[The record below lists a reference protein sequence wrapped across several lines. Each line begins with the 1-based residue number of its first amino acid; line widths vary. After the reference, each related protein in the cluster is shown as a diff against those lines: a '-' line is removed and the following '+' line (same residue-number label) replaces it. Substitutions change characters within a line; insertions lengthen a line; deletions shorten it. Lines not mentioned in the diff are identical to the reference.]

1 MKLLGCDF
9 TLFRFDRL
17 GMAVDPG
24 TAAGLGNI
32 LDTAVKRAVTHL
44 ASVPDF
50 DPNAGVDKGPS
61 RVDFL
66 YYEGD
71 APYYDYY
78 YDDHQYISDAIVP
91 PSQSLHS
98 PPEVSPPPWA
108 KHVTPRPPHWL
119 HHDQHFPPRPLAPPP
134 GNALRRQDR
143 IGSAVTSLSTYL
155 PALVI
160 LPIIAATSYYLV
172 VLNGPTPVVKE
183 RGIGDDGWLEEDG
196 EWGLAARLMLQ
207 VFTSLWN
214 ADLQQDFKEL
224 KSE

>member
-1 MKLLGCDF
+1 MKRNCWDVTLPFSDF
-9 TLFRFDRL
+9 Q
-17 GMAVDPG
+17 MAVDPG

-78 YDDHQYISDAIVP
+78 YDDHQYISDAVVP

-183 RGIGDDGWLEEDG
+183 RGIGDSGEEG
-196 EWGLAARLMLQ
+196 AEWNLAGRLILQ
-207 VFTSLWN
+207 VFETLWN
-214 ADLQQDFKEL
+214 RNQDFRDPAGI

>member
-1 MKLLGCDF
+1 MS
-9 TLFRFDRL
+9 
-17 GMAVDPG
+17 VHDPG

-50 DPNAGVDKGPS
+50 DPVGGSVDKLSVDKGPS

-78 YDDHQYISDAIVP
+78 YDDHQYISDAVVP

-108 KHVTPRPPHWL
+108 KHVTPHPPHWL

-143 IGSAVTSLSTYL
+143 ISTAVSSLSTYL

-183 RGIGDDGWLEEDG
+183 RGIGDSGEEG
-196 EWGLAARLMLQ
+196 AEWNLAGRLILQ
-207 VFTSLWN
+207 VFETLWN
-214 ADLQQDFKEL
+214 RNQDFRDPAGI

>member
-1 MKLLGCDF
+1 MSLH
-9 TLFRFDRL
+9 
-17 GMAVDPG
+17 DPG

-50 DPNAGVDKGPS
+50 DQPVGGVDKGPS

-66 YYEGD
+66 YYEGE

-78 YDDHQYISDAIVP
+78 YDDHQYISDAVVP

-119 HHDQHFPPRPLAPPP
+119 HHDSHFPPRPLAPPP
-134 GNALRRQDR
+134 GNAIRRQDR
-143 IGSAVTSLSTYL
+143 IGSAVSSLSTYL

-183 RGIGDDGWLEEDG
+183 RGMEWLEEG
-196 EWGLAARLMLQ
+196 EGEEDWGMAGKLMLE
-207 VFTSLWN
+207 VMTALWN
-214 ADLQQDFKEL
+214 GNLNDLKGL